1 MISCTYCSKDTVG
14 FYEYITIVMA
24 NSLVLQVA
32 MVKNWGRD
40 LSGEFSVIAMPLAD
54 YLWRLQS
61 SVGFF
66 LVMNRH
72 KE

>member
-1 MISCTYCSKDTVG
+1 MISFTYCSKNTVG
-14 FYEYITIVMA
+14 FYEYITIMMA

-32 MVKNWGRD
+32 TVKNWGRD
-40 LSGEFSVIAMPLAD
+40 LSGEFSIMAMPLVD

-66 LVMNRH
+66 FW
-72 KE
+72 